1 MNAKLT
7 KGLAAAAI
15 SAAMM
20 LGAAAPAL
28 AAETA
33 TPISGTEVPVKV
45 TYDETGNGDAPEET
59 ISYTPGNKSFTGNA
73 YYSDSDA
80 IPLVSIKP
88 VTVDADGTG
97 AAKSEGSLVVTVP
110 ESYAAVGTYTYNFT
124 RTAIND
130 AGVTDNV
137 PTGLTVVVTVTN
149 KLDKDGN
156 VLEGQFDRY
165 VVIKDANKENTKYDD
180 KDGVNLSYAA
190 GQLTVTKKVTG
201 NLGDQSASNKF
212 PFEIKLS
219 GLKDKNVKGE
229 YHYSVAG
236 VDSTDTIKFN
246 KDGEAYLKAEIA
258 HNESIVI
265 KDLPAGVN
273 YEVKELKELNGTAVM
288 NLNEKNPDNGY
299 TLAKIE
305 TNGSDYG
312 SIAGADK
319 DQATYTNEKTGG
331 VATGVLLNNAPY
343 IAILGGAAV
352 VAIYVVNKRRHS
364 DMD

>member
-28 AAETA
+28 AAETTA
-33 TPISGTEVPVKV
+33 TPITGTDVPVKV

-73 YYSDSDA
+73 YYSDPDA
-80 IPLVSIKP
+80 IPPVSIKP

-97 AAKSEGSLVVTVP
+97 AAKREGSLVVTVP

-124 RTAIND
+124 RTSIND

-212 PFEIKLS
+212 PFEIKLF
-219 GLKDKNVKGE
+219 GLDGKTVRGT
-229 YHYSVAG
+229 YTYTVAG
-236 VDSTDTIKFN
+236 KDSGKPITFVDGKTTVDAS
-246 KDGEAYLKAEIA
+246 IA

-265 KDLPAGVN
+265 KDLPAGVS
-273 YEVKELKELNGTAVM
+273 YTVDELDGNKQPLQLNG
-288 NLNEKNPDNGY
+288 KSNGY
-299 TLAKIE
+299 TLANIDKA
-305 TNGSDYG
+305 DG
-312 SIAGADK
+312 SIVGADE
-319 DQATYTNEKTGG
+319 DQATYTNEKTGE
-331 VATGVLLNNAPY
+331 VKTGVLLNNAPY

>member
-33 TPISGTEVPVKV
+33 TPIKGTEVPVKV

-59 ISYTPGNKSFTGNA
+59 ISYTPTPGGSSFTGNA
-73 YYSDSDA
+73 YYGESKP
-80 IPLVSIKP
+80 IPSVSIAP

-190 GQLTVTKKVTG
+190 GELTVTKKVTG
-201 NLGDQSASNKF
+201 NLGDQSADNKF
-212 PFEIKLS
+212 PFKIKLS
-219 GLKDKNVKGE
+219 GLNGKTVRGE
-229 YHYSVAG
+229 YHYTVAG
-236 VDSTDTIKFN
+236 VDQKDTIKFN
-246 KDGEAYLKAEIA
+246 DNGEAVLTESISHGK
-258 HNESIVI
+258 SIVI
-265 KDLPAGVN
+265 KDLPAGVT
-273 YEVKELKELNGTAVM
+273 YEVKELNGTKEM
-288 NLNEKNPDNGY
+288 NKDDSNSDGYKLVSIDATKANG
-299 TLAKIE
+299 KIDGNDTDQE
-305 TNGSDYG
+305 IFTND
-312 SIAGADK
+312 
-319 DQATYTNEKTGG
+319 KTGG
-331 VATGVLLNNAPY
+331 VQTGVLLNNAPY

-352 VAIYVVNKRRHS
+352 VTIYVVNKRRHS

>member
-1 MNAKLT
+1 MNVKLT
-7 KGLAAAAI
+7 KGLAAAAV

-33 TPISGTEVPVKV
+33 TPIKGTEVPVKV

-59 ISYTPGNKSFTGNA
+59 ISYTPTPGGSSFTGNA
-73 YYSDSDA
+73 YYGESKP
-80 IPLVSIKP
+80 IPSVSIAP

-110 ESYAAVGTYTYNFT
+110 DEYAAVGTYTYNFT

-165 VVIKDANKENTKYDD
+165 VVIKDASNHKYDNE
-180 KDGVNLSYAA
+180 KGVNLSYAA

-212 PFEIKLS
+212 PFEIKLF
-219 GLKDKNVKGE
+219 GLDGKTVRGT
-229 YHYSVAG
+229 YTYTVAG
-236 VDSTDTIKFN
+236 KDSGKPITFVDGKTTVDAS
-246 KDGEAYLKAEIA
+246 IA

-265 KDLPAGVN
+265 EDLPAGVS
-273 YEVKELKELNGTAVM
+273 YTVDELDGNKPLQLNG
-288 NLNEKNPDNGY
+288 KSNGY
-299 TLAKIE
+299 TLANIDKA
-305 TNGSDYG
+305 DG
-312 SIAGADK
+312 SIVGADE
-319 DQATYTNEKTGG
+319 DQATYTNEKTGE
-331 VATGVLLNNAPY
+331 VKTGVLLNNAPY
-343 IAILGGAAV
+343 IAIIGGAAV